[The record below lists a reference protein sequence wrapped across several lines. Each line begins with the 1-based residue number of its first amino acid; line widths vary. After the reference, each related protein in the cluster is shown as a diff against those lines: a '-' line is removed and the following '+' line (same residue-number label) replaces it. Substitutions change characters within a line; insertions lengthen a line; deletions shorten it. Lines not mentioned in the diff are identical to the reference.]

1 MHPRSLLSI
10 ADLSDAQVDSLLDT
24 ADGFIERLSAGSFK
38 DGTLK
43 GTSTLLLFYEPSTR
57 TRVSFELAGK
67 LLGSDTINVS
77 ASGSSAEK
85 GESLRDT
92 AMTLGALRFS
102 CLVMRHSSASALR
115 VFAESFPGPVLNA
128 GAGRGQHPTQALLD
142 ALTLRQ
148 AGVFAPGKHLA
159 IVGDIANS
167 RVMRSALEL
176 LARRGVRV
184 TLVGPASMLPEG
196 WVVGAKPAS
205 TESKS
210 LQAAGAGEASFAPTV
225 STDLDAILPSV
236 DALMMLR
243 MQRERM
249 TGGELTTLDEYSKL
263 YGLNRRRLQ
272 LLHDDAV
279 ILHPGPVNRGVELS
293 EDVFADPRCRINDQ
307 VTAGLAVRCALLQ
320 WALEREPQS
329 ASS

>member
-10 ADLSDAQVDSLLDT
+10 ADLSDTQVDSIFDAAT
-24 ADGFIERLSAGSFK
+24 SYIERLKGGTFK
-38 DGTLK
+38 DSTLK

-92 AMTLGALRFS
+92 AMTLGAMRFS
-102 CLVMRHSSASALR
+102 CLVMRHASASALQ
-115 VFAESFPGPVLNA
+115 VFAESFPGPVINA
-128 GAGRGQHPTQALLD
+128 GAGRGQHPTQGLLD

-148 AGVFAPGKHLA
+148 NGVFASGKHLA

-176 LARRGVRV
+176 LERRGLHV
-184 TLVGPASMLPEG
+184 TLVGPPSMLPEG
-196 WVVGAKPAS
+196 W
-205 TESKS
+205 
-210 LQAAGAGEASFAPTV
+210 AGGNLSA
-225 STDLDAILPSV
+225 DLDSVLPSV
-236 DALMMLR
+236 DAVMMLR

-249 TGGELTTLDEYSKL
+249 QGGELTTLDEFSKL
-263 YGLNRRRLQ
+263 YGLNRRRLE
-272 LLHDDAV
+272 LLRGDAV
-279 ILHPGPVNRGVELS
+279 ILHPGPVNRGVEVS

-307 VTAGLAVRCALLQ
+307 VTSGLAVRCALLQ
-320 WALEREPQS
+320 WVLERD
-329 ASS
+329 A

>member
-10 ADLSDAQVDSLLDT
+10 ADLSDTQVDSLLDR
-24 ADGFIERLSAGSFK
+24 ANEFMDRLGTGSFK
-38 DGTLK
+38 DNILR

-92 AMTLGALRFS
+92 ALTLGAMGFS
-102 CLVMRHSSASALR
+102 ALVMRHSSASALR
-115 VFAESFPGPVLNA
+115 VFADSFPGPVLNA

-142 ALTLRQ
+142 ALTLHR
-148 AGVFAPGKHLA
+148 AGAFEAGKHLA

-176 LARRGVRV
+176 LSRRGVKV
-184 TLVGPASMLPEG
+184 TLVGPASMIPEA
-196 WVVGAKPAS
+196 WSQPEYNVTP
-205 TESKS
+205 
-210 LQAAGAGEASFAPTV
+210 
-225 STDLDAILPSV
+225 DLDSVLPSV
-236 DALMMLR
+236 DAVMMLR

-249 TGGELTTLDEYSKL
+249 SGGELTTLDEYSKL
-263 YGLNRRRLQ
+263 YGLNRRRLA
-272 LLHDDAV
+272 LLREDAV
-279 ILHPGPVNRGVELS
+279 ILHPGPVNRGVEVS
-293 EDVFADPRCRINDQ
+293 ADVFTDPRCMINEQ
-307 VTAGLAVRCALLQ
+307 VTAGLAVRCAL
-320 WALEREPQS
+320 
-329 ASS
+329 

>member
-10 ADLSDAQVDSLLDT
+10 AELSDAQVDTLLDS
-24 ADGFIERLSAGSFK
+24 AQGFIERLTEGVGSHPHPGRGQGSAPAELKS
-38 DGTLK
+38 TLK

-92 AMTLGALRFS
+92 AMTLGAMRFS
-102 CLVMRHSSASALR
+102 CLVMRHASASALR
-115 VFAESFPGPVLNA
+115 VFADCFPGPVLNA
-128 GAGRGQHPTQALLD
+128 GAGRGQHPTQGLLD

-148 AGVFAPGKHLA
+148 NGLFERGRHLA

-176 LARRGVRV
+176 LQRRGVRV
-184 TLVGPASMLPEG
+184 TLVGPPSMLPAG
-196 WVVGAKPAS
+196 WMERDADGSSAAGQRPAS
-205 TESKS
+205 R
-210 LQAAGAGEASFAPTV
+210 LAS
-225 STDLDAILPSV
+225 DLDSILPHV
-236 DALMMLR
+236 DAVMMLR

-249 TGGELTTLDEYSKL
+249 QGGELTTLDEFSKL
-263 YGLNRRRLQ
+263 YGLNKRRLK
-272 LLHDDAV
+272 LLREDAV
-279 ILHPGPVNRGVELS
+279 ILHPGPVNRGIELS
-293 EDVFADPRCRINDQ
+293 EDAFADPRCRINDQ

-320 WALEREPQS
+320 WALGR
-329 ASS
+329 

>member
-24 ADGFIERLSAGSFK
+24 AEGFSERLQGGSFK
-38 DGTLK
+38 DSTLK

-92 AMTLGALRFS
+92 ALTLGAMRFS
-102 CLVMRHSSASALR
+102 CLVMRHASASALR
-115 VFAESFPGPVLNA
+115 VFADSFPGPVLNA
-128 GAGRGQHPTQALLD
+128 GAGRGQHPTQGLLD

-148 AGVFAPGKHLA
+148 SGVFEQGKHLA

-176 LARRGVRV
+176 LQRRGVRV
-184 TLVGPASMLPEG
+184 TLVGPPSMLPEG
-196 WVVGAKPAS
+196 W
-205 TESKS
+205 
-210 LQAAGAGEASFAPTV
+210 AGDNLCA
-225 STDLDAILPSV
+225 DLDSVLPSV
-236 DALMMLR
+236 DGVMMLR

-249 TGGELTTLDEYSKL
+249 QGGELTTLDEFSKL
-263 YGLNRRRLQ
+263 YGLNKRRLR
-272 LLHDDAV
+272 LLREDAV
-279 ILHPGPVNRGVELS
+279 ILHPGPVNRGVEVS

-320 WALEREPQS
+320 WALER
-329 ASS
+329 

>member
-10 ADLSDAQVDSLLDT
+10 ADLSDTQVDSIFDAAT
-24 ADGFIERLSAGSFK
+24 SYIERLKGGTFK
-38 DGTLK
+38 DSTLK

-92 AMTLGALRFS
+92 AMTLGAMRFS
-102 CLVMRHSSASALR
+102 CLVMRHASASALQM
-115 VFAESFPGPVLNA
+115 FAESFPGPVINA
-128 GAGRGQHPTQALLD
+128 GAGRGQHPTQGLLD

-148 AGVFAPGKHLA
+148 NGVFASGKHLA

-176 LARRGVRV
+176 LERRGLHV
-184 TLVGPASMLPEG
+184 TLVGPPSMLPEG
-196 WVVGAKPAS
+196 W
-205 TESKS
+205 
-210 LQAAGAGEASFAPTV
+210 AGGNLSA
-225 STDLDAILPSV
+225 DLDSVLPSV
-236 DALMMLR
+236 DAVMMLR

-249 TGGELTTLDEYSKL
+249 QGGELTTLDEFSKL
-263 YGLNRRRLQ
+263 YGLNRRRLE
-272 LLHDDAV
+272 LLRGDAV
-279 ILHPGPVNRGVELS
+279 ILHPGPVNRGVEVS

-307 VTAGLAVRCALLQ
+307 VTSGLAVRCALLQ
-320 WALEREPQS
+320 WVLERD
-329 ASS
+329 A